1 MSAGGNLKKVASERV
16 NDLVMLIH
24 LMNMYLCSVNNLEK
38 TSRQDQDIRYKTN
51 KDKLCMLTARVNIF

>member
-24 LMNMYLCSVNNLEK
+24 LMNMNLCCSVK
-38 TSRQDQDIRYKTN
+38 
-51 KDKLCMLTARVNIF
+51 